1 MLYIPV
7 EKEVSLVVP
16 LDKVDELKQ
25 EWDPPIIRVEGEDV
39 TFVWKRVGPKYELK
53 KLMVYEGL
61 QVKHKHI
68 KARKVASIEEIP
80 VFCKKYVRRGY

>member
-25 EWDPPIIRVEGEDV
+25 EWDPPIIRVEGSW
-39 TFVWKRVGPKYELK
+39 TFVWKRVGSKYELK

-61 QVKHKHI
+61 QVKHI
-68 KARKVASIEEIP
+68 KVRKVASIEEIP